1 MVDLDNFPELLDEEI
16 EKKAQELIESYQNDS
31 DYDLVQNM
39 PIPVE
44 RIAEQ
49 HLGYD
54 IEITNDGLFEDPDYL
69 GGIHFKDKLIQING
83 SIENHD
89 GRYSFT
95 VAHELGHHCLHK
107 DALLEMNTDDENMC
121 REATT
126 KPIAEAQADKFAA
139 YLLMPSGLV
148 LDAFHRS
155 FGSNNKPFNMDY
167 NNKYKLG
174 TIAQRVIESGGFS
187 NVSLTAMTNRLIGMK
202 LITGVSYQKYVMP
215 DFSPKTIKGLWKY
228 YISMINK
235 GVKRLLKTD
244 D

>member
-49 HLGYD
+49 HLGYA
-54 IEITNDGLFEDPDYL
+54 IEITTDDIFVDPDYL

-83 SIENHD
+83 SIENQD

-107 DALLEMNTDDENMC
+107 DA
-121 REATT
+121 
-126 KPIAEAQADKFAA
+126 
-139 YLLMPSGLV
+139 
-148 LDAFHRS
+148 
-155 FGSNNKPFNMDY
+155 
-167 NNKYKLG
+167 
-174 TIAQRVIESGGFS
+174 
-187 NVSLTAMTNRLIGMK
+187 
-202 LITGVSYQKYVMP
+202 
-215 DFSPKTIKGLWKY
+215 
-228 YISMINK
+228 
-235 GVKRLLKTD
+235 
-244 D
+244 